1 MQGYWAICLSLKLL
15 DEILFLLK
23 LVEVNLRSQD
33 LL

>member
-1 MQGYWAICLSLKLL
+1 MQGLWAICLSLILL
-15 DEILFLLK
+15 DEILFLLQ